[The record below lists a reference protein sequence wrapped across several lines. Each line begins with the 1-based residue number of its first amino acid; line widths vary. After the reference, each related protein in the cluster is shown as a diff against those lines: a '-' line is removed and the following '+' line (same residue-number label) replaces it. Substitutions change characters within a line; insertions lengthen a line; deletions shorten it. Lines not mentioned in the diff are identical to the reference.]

1 MATRRR
7 KWFQF
12 SLRTA
17 FVIFTA
23 FAVWLGFVVKGARE
37 QQEAVKA
44 IKALGG
50 VVQYDWQ
57 ADLKRVSKIKGFDFY
72 EGTPKNG
79 SPRGPAWLRRRIG
92 NDFFQNVQTVEL
104 HWQPAKSAGLNE
116 STLESLLPHLQRLRT
131 LKQLTIRGSETGFGV
146 QVRVR
151 NALPHCEIFWDDW
164 H

>member
-1 MATRRR
+1 MATRHR

-17 FVIFTA
+17 FVAFTA

-57 ADLKRVSKIKGFDFY
+57 VSLKRVSKVKDFDFY
-72 EGTPKNG
+72 KETPKNG
-79 SPRGPAWLRRRIG
+79 SRRGPAWLRRTIG

-104 HWQPAKSAGLNE
+104 HWQPARNAGLNE
-116 STLESLLPHLQRLRT
+116 STLETLLPYLQRLRT

-146 QVRVR
+146 QVRLR
-151 NALPHCEIFWDDW
+151 NALPHCEISWDDS